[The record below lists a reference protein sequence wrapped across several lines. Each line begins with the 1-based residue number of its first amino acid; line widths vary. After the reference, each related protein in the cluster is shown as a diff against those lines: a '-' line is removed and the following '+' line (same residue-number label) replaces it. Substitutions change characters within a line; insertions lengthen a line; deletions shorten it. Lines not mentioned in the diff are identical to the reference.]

1 MRGLHGLPA
10 RHGASCL
17 REIPIC
23 FFCSQGT
30 VTCYVRHA
38 GGEWPARDELP
49 WVGWSGLQKLRI
61 HTLHTVR
68 YTVPTATNV
77 ICSFFFCT
85 AGRGAVGYARDL
97 SCRVSRPDTRTSVL
111 AVSSF
116 SASVCPV
123 GSCRPTRACSRPAT
137 LTSSTRPG
145 RSDPFFSPSL
155 RSFCSRVCPAR

>member
-1 MRGLHGLPA
+1 VVFTGCLHATALLVSAKFQFVFLFTGYSNLLRASRRGGVAGARRAALGWVVWSSEIANSHVTYSTVHGPDGDKRNL
-10 RHGASCL
+10 L
-17 REIPIC
+17 
-23 FFCSQGT
+23 
-30 VTCYVRHA
+30 V
-38 GGEWPARDELP
+38 
-49 WVGWSGLQKLRI
+49 
-61 HTLHTVR
+61 
-68 YTVPTATNV
+68 
-77 ICSFFFCT
+77 FFCT